1 MNKKSLC
8 ERKGFTGNDCKGDM
22 AANTKSVTSANSNS
36 TTTADVSGFN
46 VVCDGKQTYVNGEL
60 LNRMNDTYSKFV
72 FANELFKETTL
83 SLINGFF
90 ELEGKKKL
98 VDFEFKDRE
107 LDPDAL
113 GGKGVLLDVCGK
125 SSDGT
130 LVSVEIQLS
139 NLKSMN
145 RRTLYYWALLYGRRL
160 QKGENYKNL
169 NRTVVISI
177 LSYNLFDQKS
187 WSDYHSCF
195 AVLNTKDLSH
205 RLTDD
210 LEIHFVELPKWHKG
224 DISKLNRLERWLAYL
239 SPDTTDEERR
249 QMAMEDTAIGT
260 AMQAEKLFLSK
271 SDYLTAYERQQKAL
285 RDMQAMKEAAIEEGH
300 AEGWEK
306 GHAEGRAEGH
316 AEGRAEGL
324 AEGRA
329 EGLAEGRAEGLA
341 EGKAK
346 VIKKVVLALHHKNT
360 PKDEIATLLDISLAE
375 VETYIEQEEQ

>member
-1 MNKKSLC
+1 MNKNSLR
-8 ERKGFTGNDCKGDM
+8 EKKELVASDSKTAL
-22 AANTKSVTSANSNS
+22 AANTNSVTSANGNS

-72 FANELFKETTL
+72 FANELFKDTTL

-98 VDFEFKDRE
+98 VDFEFKDRG

-130 LVSVEIQLS
+130 LVNVEIQLS

-224 DISKLNRLERWLAYL
+224 DISKLNSLERWLAYL
-239 SPDTTDEERR
+239 SPETTDEERR
-249 QMAMEDTAIGT
+249 RMAMEDTAIGT
-260 AMQAEKLFLSK
+260 AMEAEKMFLSN

-306 GHAEGRAEGH
+306 GHAEGLAKGH
-316 AEGRAEGL
+316 AEGLAKGHAEGLAKGHAEGL
-324 AEGRA
+324 AEG
-329 EGLAEGRAEGLA
+329 E
-341 EGKAK
+341 AK
-346 VIKKVVLALHHKNT
+346 TMKKVVLALHHKDT
-360 PKDEIATLLDISLAE
+360 PKDEIANLLGLSLAE
-375 VETYIEQEEQ
+375 VETYIQQEKQ